1 MMLML
6 ASGWPGAPPTS
17 RNDRALLSDN
27 SPGCA
32 RRPSES
38 FLPVLTLVLCREI
51 GKTPHNQFTFPFF
64 PALGAA
70 VCPSLGGPPSGVI
83 QLCWFQQRQ
92 PIEDAGRVWKGLQP
106 HH

>member
-38 FLPVLTLVLCREI
+38 FLPILTLAVVAKL
-51 GKTPHNQFTFPFF
+51 GKHLIINLRFLFLF
-64 PALGAA
+64 
-70 VCPSLGGPPSGVI
+70 
-83 QLCWFQQRQ
+83 R
-92 PIEDAGRVWKGLQP
+92 R
-106 HH
+106 